1 MTVILEEMDEERRK
15 LGTKTRPWNNVIE
28 LVNTYYDIQ
37 KTRIAIGNRLKWT
50 DNPVIDRVHTA
61 LNPTTGLEGQI
72 KKEIIQQ
79 VKLHPLWPRIE
90 KCKGMGPVLFAELL
104 HAITGQVHTAECLK
118 KREEYYKK
126 KQKEEKKKKR
136 PERYTCDCLWF
147 EIERFKYPSSL
158 HRYAGLAPDQK
169 RQKGVKS
176 DWNPN
181 LKRVA
186 RGLIAPSLVRHNP
199 AYRKIYREFIEE
211 DKKKNPNLTPA
222 HLRNRGL
229 RKIAKL
235 FLSHLHQR
243 WYEARGL
250 KPPEPYPQ
258 TKGHRI
264 IPPPW

>member
-1 MTVILEEMDEERRK
+1 MTITLEEMDEERRR

-50 DNPVIDRVHTA
+50 
-61 LNPTTGLEGQI
+61 
-72 KKEIIQQ
+72 
-79 VKLHPLWPRIE
+79 E

-104 HAITGQVHTAECLK
+104 HAIIGQVHTAECLK

-126 KQKEEKKKKR
+126 KQKGEKKKKR
-136 PERYTCDCLWF
+136 PERYTCDCPWF
-147 EIERFKYPSSL
+147 EIERFKYPSST
-158 HRYAGLAPDQK
+158 HRYGGLAPDQK

-199 AYRKIYREFIEE
+199 AYRKIYQEFIEE